1 MATPD
6 PANVA
11 PWYLRNINQALALD
25 ETSGNVYVRTGFEG
39 NIIIS
44 GNVNIPGNVDAHI
57 VEIGTS
63 GNLTVPW
70 MPVSIDG
77 NANISV
83 TSGNITL
90 QTGSNYVGRFGISD
104 GSNSI
109 TLQQPNNDSQSVTTY
124 SVPVENYNM
133 VYNGTTWD
141 RMRGNIAN
149 GVQVY
154 VTNPLNAN
162 ITGGNI
168 NAAVTGTV
176 TTNQG
181 TSPWI
186 VSGNVSVTSGN
197 ITTTVDPA
205 EKTAF
210 QEPLAIGI
218 TPVIQADAIYGLD
231 PATWNTTQLNN
242 GNVVVTANST
252 WQVNS
257 GTNTGGYARLAT
269 SKYMTYQPGQGS
281 MFRWTAGF
289 TTTGGTD
296 KTASGID
303 NIVQTTGPI
312 DQQDGYVVG
321 YSGSTLNDA
330 SRKIGFLHRRAGK
343 VEVRNLTITTAPTG
357 AQTATI
363 TLNGVAFTVSLTA
376 STSTAYTA
384 AQISKLLQAQSIP
397 SNQWNIDACS
407 NIVTFSY
414 YTAGAKSG
422 TYSFSSTGTGT
433 IAVGSFSQV
442 QAGATPSDT
451 WTYVDSWDNQSVS
464 VDPTKLNVWG
474 LDFRWLGAGIVRLFM
489 EDPATGQ
496 MTLMLTQ
503 KWASTQTYPHLTTPS
518 LRIVYRSGTTAGA
531 TPSQNVVVSGAS
543 VMSGIQGVIS
553 QRNPSQSWF
562 NLDGSTKAKDTIW
575 HLLSIQNPTVRGTQL
590 NKSSLILQELAVAV
604 KSTDP
609 SVVYIVKNAKDT
621 SDYIVF
627 NPIPGTTIFKFA
639 QYSVSAVTET
649 FSDANDTP
657 ALVTTLGIGGSS
669 QYDLIPYDISLS
681 PGDYISV
688 FISSTSSINS
698 TSVGLTWTVD

>member
-1 MATPD
+1 MAEPNPTE
-6 PANVA
+6 VA

-25 ETSGNVYVRTGFEG
+25 EASGNVYVRTGFEG

-44 GNVNIPGNVDAHI
+44 GNVSIPGNV
-57 VEIGTS
+57 
-63 GNLTVPW
+63 
-70 MPVSIDG
+70 
-77 NANISV
+77 NANVYQLGNIPLTGNTLPV
-83 TSGNITL
+83 SGNITIDPG
-90 QTGSNYVGRFGISD
+90 QTV
-104 GSNSI
+104 
-109 TLQQPNNDSQSVTTY
+109 
-124 SVPVENYNM
+124 
-133 VYNGTTWD
+133 
-141 RMRGNIAN
+141 
-149 GVQVY
+149 
-154 VTNPLNAN
+154 
-162 ITGGNI
+162 
-168 NAAVTGTV
+168 AVT
-176 TTNQG
+176 QS

-186 VSGNVSVTSGN
+186 VQGNVAVSGGN

-210 QEPLAIGI
+210 QEPLAITI
-218 TPVIQADAIYGLD
+218 TPVIQVDAIYGLD

-242 GNVVVTANST
+242 GNIVVSANST

-257 GTNTGGYARLAT
+257 GTTTGGYARLAT

-296 KTASGID
+296 KNALGID

-312 DQQDGYVVG
+312 DQQDGYAIG
-321 YSGSTLNDA
+321 YSGSTVNDA

-343 VEVRNLTITTAPTG
+343 VEIRNLTITTAPTG

-363 TLNGVAFTVSLTA
+363 TLNGTAFTVSLTA

-384 AQISKLLQAQSIP
+384 TQIARLLEAQSVP
-397 SNQWNIDACS
+397 SNQWDIDACG
-407 NIVTFSY
+407 NIVTFAY
-414 YTAGAKSG
+414 YSPGAKSG

-442 QAGATPSDT
+442 QAGVTPSDT
-451 WTYVDSWDNQSVS
+451 WTYVGSWDNQSIS
-464 VDPTKLNVWG
+464 FDPTKLNVWG

-489 EDPATGQ
+489 EDPTTGQ
-496 MTLMLTQ
+496 MTLMHTQ
-503 KWASTQTYPHLTTPS
+503 KWGSTQTYPHLNAPS
-518 LRIVYRSGTTAGA
+518 LRLVYRSGTTSGA
-531 TPSQNVVVSGAS
+531 TPSQNVVVSGSSSMA
-543 VMSGIQGVIS
+543 GIQGVIT

-575 HLLSIQNPTVRGTQL
+575 HLLSIQNPIIRGTQL
-590 NKSSLILQELAVAV
+590 NKSSMIMQELSIAV

-609 SVVYIVKNAKDT
+609 CVVYIVQNAKDT

-627 NPIPGTTIFKFA
+627 NPIPGSTTFRFA
-639 QYSVSAVTET
+639 QYSNSAVTET
-649 FSDANDTP
+649 FSGANDIPT
-657 ALVTTLGIGGSS
+657 LVTTLGINGSN
-669 QYDLIPYDISLS
+669 QYDLLSYNISLS

-698 TSVGLTWTVD
+698 TSVGLTWTID